1 MSRTGATLA
10 KLLFLG
16 SSIAALGALTLSPFF
31 GPDEL
36 RGWRAA
42 YAEPQQSGTSSPPS
56 TRARTQ
62 WAEAI
67 PTAYR
72 HSQSASP
79 ACNGWDISPMAMEA
93 ILDEM
98 VRRGWRPPTQ
108 GGFLASLYSAGDVV
122 AVDPDAPMPLGPAR
136 TNPLL
141 NGAELGEFAD
151 PAEADGV
158 PMFET
163 NVPPPAPPRVV
174 EDPAPPDLD
183 VAVEPAP
190 AEPKEPVPA
199 LPPAP

>member
-10 KLLFLG
+10 KFLFLG

-31 GPDEL
+31 APDER
-36 RGWRAA
+36 RGWGAA
-42 YAEPQQSGTSSPPS
+42 YAEPQQAGTSSPP

-62 WAEAI
+62 WAGAI

-72 HSQSASP
+72 DGLAASP
-79 ACNGWDISPMAMEA
+79 ACNAWDISPMAMEA

-108 GGFLASLYSAGDVV
+108 GDFLASLYTAGDVV
-122 AVDPDAPMPLGPAR
+122 AVDPDAPMPLGPSRA
-136 TNPLL
+136 NPLL
-141 NGAELGEFAD
+141 NGGEPGEAAD
-151 PAEADGV
+151 LDETDGV
-158 PMFET
+158 PLFET
-163 NVPPPAPPRVV
+163 DVPPPSPPPVV
-174 EDPAPPDLD
+174 EDPALPDID

-190 AEPKEPVPA
+190 AL